1 MEGKYFC
8 SVIKEFENEE
18 FSDEIDYID
27 DFLGFSSKRFRFMD
41 MKAANEDCVN
51 KFLFMWLPKKV
62 TDSESGIIEKYV
74 DAVNMFSK
82 YLMEKYNVDIGE
94 KNEEDVLE
102 IKRVCKINSDFKK
115 FLCNPVISYSP
126 LIIDLNIYKKRKS
139 KFNKPSPFNM
149 SDKGYFTVE
158 ETFSGDYLLLKKMY
172 TGRFLK
178 ASVDKNILKKVKK
191 KDILYASIR
200 QNPFLSW
207 EFVEVYKYYSGNV
220 INYIKKEGYK

>member
-94 KNEEDVLE
+94 KSEEDVLE
-102 IKRVCKINSDFKK
+102 IKRVCKINSDFK
-115 FLCNPVISYSP
+115 
-126 LIIDLNIYKKRKS
+126 
-139 KFNKPSPFNM
+139 
-149 SDKGYFTVE
+149 
-158 ETFSGDYLLLKKMY
+158 
-172 TGRFLK
+172 
-178 ASVDKNILKKVKK
+178 
-191 KDILYASIR
+191 
-200 QNPFLSW
+200 
-207 EFVEVYKYYSGNV
+207 
-220 INYIKKEGYK
+220 